1 MKSRYRMTRDLHMY
15 AGLFVSPF
23 ILAYAVSVVLLNH
36 AWEPES
42 RVTAVRTAPVSVVM
56 MDDGLELAKAI
67 RAELGLSGEIGY
79 VNRNEREQTVFS
91 PIEMPGEKT
100 TVRVDLKTRTAQL
113 ETTRLGVGDALN
125 FAHRMPG
132 PHNVA
137 IRGNWLFMNA
147 WSWLADGTVYL
158 LLFVTTSGVFLWAVV
173 RADRRAG
180 LVMLGLGVA
189 SFTFLLLGLVA

>member
-1 MKSRYRMTRDLHMY
+1 MY

-79 VNRNEREQTVFS
+79 VNRNEREQTVFF